1 MFHLRPLAGKVA
13 PIALA
18 GLLVV
23 AAPVTAQT
31 AGAAPQQFAPAI
43 SNPASTTLTL
53 PEAIS
58 LALSK
63 NAELSVIR
71 REWEATRGAVI
82 QAGVRPNPELS
93 VQQEDFRRGM
103 QTTTIQVT
111 QPLELGGKRAA
122 RTAVAERVRDQAAA
136 DVEQSRADIRALVV
150 TSFYE
155 TLVAQERLRLAQ
167 ESLQLA
173 VGGADAT
180 SKRVQAGKIAPLEE
194 TRARVAQAAAQA
206 ELAQA
211 EGGLRSAKQRLFS
224 LWGETRSAPAVLVSS
239 LELPGDGL
247 PDEVVFARMT
257 DSPVLKRARLELD
270 RARAALE
277 LEQARRVVD
286 VGVSFG
292 AKRAQETGVTAAVV
306 GITVPIPL
314 FDRNQGNIAEAL
326 SREEKARDELTAT
339 ELRLSA
345 EIAQLREQLRSA
357 RAEAS
362 TLQRDAVPGAKS
374 AYAAASQGFQLGKFS
389 YLEALDAQRTL
400 VSTQSQYLRA
410 LLDTYRAAAE
420 LERLLSI
427 SDASSALLN
436 PIKP

>member
-1 MFHLRPLAGKVA
+1 MFYLRPFAGKAGPLV
-13 PIALA
+13 LA
-18 GLLVV
+18 CLLVA

-31 AGAAPQQFAPAI
+31 TDAASQLTPILFTAAPA
-43 SNPASTTLTL
+43 TLTL
-53 PEAIS
+53 SEAIS

-103 QTTTIQVT
+103 QTTTVQIT
-111 QPLELGGKRAA
+111 QPFELGGKRAA
-122 RTAVAERVRDQAAA
+122 RTAVALRMRDQAAA

-173 VGGADAT
+173 AGGADAT
-180 SKRVQAGKIAPLEE
+180 SKRVQAGKISPVEE

-211 EGGLRSAKQRLFS
+211 EGRLRSASQRLFS
-224 LWGETRSAPAVLVSS
+224 LWGETRPAVMTIVSP
-239 LELPGDGL
+239 LELPGEGL
-247 PDEVVFARMT
+247 PDEVVFARMSE
-257 DSPVLKRARLELD
+257 SPVLKRARLELD
-270 RARAALE
+270 RAQAALE
-277 LEQARRVVD
+277 LERARRVVD

-292 AKRAQETGVTAAVV
+292 AKRTQETGVTAAVV
-306 GITVPIPL
+306 GISVPIPL

-357 RAEAS
+357 RAEAF

-400 VSTQSQYLRA
+400 VATQSQYLRA